1 MPLKIITVALV
12 ALVGYYY
19 LRHEPLRGRV
29 GVDAAYGAFLAGAV
43 GNGYER
49 LANGKVTDFIDGKYF
64 AIFNVADIIITLSA
78 AILVA
83 IHFSYERNR
92 KR

>member
-1 MPLKIITVALV
+1 MTVTLIALV
-12 ALVGYYY
+12 VYYY
-19 LRHEPLRGRV
+19 FKHEPLRGKFA
-29 GVDAAYGAFLAGAV
+29 VDVAYGAFLAGAV

-49 LANGKVTDFIDGKYF
+49 LVHGKVTDFIDGKYF